1 MQLKITFY
9 KTHCNVPEA
18 CSPQI
23 RNPAFK
29 QYCPVIWRIRIR
41 KNPFAA
47 WRNAFCY
54 FISFTQTALFH
65 DGANSWTALV
75 NIVSRNNERRFKSSV
90 IPKTTTTS
98 EVKEKEIG
106 EKRRRKG
113 KENGWSAS
121 WSTRRNKRK
130 KKNSAES
137 SLANM

>member
-1 MQLKITFY
+1 MHLKITFY
-9 KTHCNVPEA
+9 KAHCNVPEA
-18 CSPQI
+18 CILQI
-23 RNPAFK
+23 RKPAFK
-29 QYCPVIWRIRIR
+29 RYCPVIWRIRIR
-41 KNPFAA
+41 ENPFGV

-54 FISFTQTALFH
+54 LISFTQTALFH

-90 IPKTTTTS
+90 IPKTTTS

-106 EKRRRKG
+106 GKRRKKG